1 MVGPCAV
8 PGTGVTKPI
17 LQRDVLVL
25 EPGRLPGRAGAPIS
39 RMDSGMSIGVAANG
53 PAIRWGAAWRVRAGL
68 LVRTLAFWMVWFAAA
83 RALFFAWHW
92 KLVPVGDRG
101 LVAQSFWYGARMDLS
116 AAAYFTA
123 LQWLIITATVALAPR
138 IVRAVLFGSALI
150 TIFFIPVITLT
161 DIGTFGPW
169 RRRLDASIW
178 TYLASPREAYASAE
192 SIALGPLL
200 GLLGVVLV
208 TTWWA
213 YGRTV
218 RRYERELQRP
228 PPAQAAFT
236 ALALL
241 CTGFLLGIPIRGGVQ
256 WTPIN
261 ESTVFFSRSEMANLG
276 ALNAPWYLL
285 SSTLA
290 QSEAPTSNPYVRMT
304 PADAA
309 AVVDSLYPQVVIAPQ
324 TVLRLAQPNVIL
336 IIWESLTAKVI
347 ERLGGRAGVT
357 PQFDRWTH
365 HGVFFDSVF
374 ASGERSAQGLVSI
387 LSGFPSIPNEAIMTR
402 PRKAAS
408 LPQLGAAMRGDG
420 YRTSYYYGGELA
432 FANMKAYVLHG
443 GFDRVT
449 GVEAFAPD
457 ERNSKWGAHDHVVFG
472 RALRELAHEQRP
484 FFSTI
489 FTLSSHEPFEVPV
502 APAFPGSDE
511 STKFMN
517 AHHYTDASLGQFL
530 DSASRQPWWDS
541 TLIVIIADHG
551 SPLPALRSGADESVP
566 DRHHVPMLWVGGAL
580 RVRDTVVHRLG
591 ASVDL
596 APTLLGQLG
605 IRPDRF
611 RWGQNILRPNAGG
624 FAYFAHNDGF
634 AFIDRSGWLVFD
646 ERSGRTVARSSASTA
661 AHVRRGGALLQASF
675 ADYLTR

>member
-1 MVGPCAV
+1 MTVV
-8 PGTGVTKPI
+8 PG
-17 LQRDVLVL
+17 
-25 EPGRLPGRAGAPIS
+25 AGDPTTT
-39 RMDSGMSIGVAANG
+39 
-53 PAIRWGAAWRVRAGL
+53 WLAAWRIRAEL
-68 LVRTLAFWMVWFAAA
+68 LVRSLIFWMVWFAGA

-92 KLVPVGDRG
+92 KLVPVGDRS
-101 LVAQSFWYGARMDLS
+101 LVVQSFWYGARMDLS

-123 LQWLIITATVALAPR
+123 LLWLIVTATVAVPPR
-138 IVRAVLFGSALI
+138 ITRAMLFGAAVL
-150 TIFFIPVITLT
+150 TIFLVPVITLT

-200 GLLGVVLV
+200 GLLGIVLV
-208 TTWWA
+208 GTWWT
-213 YGRTV
+213 Y
-218 RRYERELQRP
+218 RRAMRPRERDLRRP
-228 PPAQAAFT
+228 RGSQAVMATT
-236 ALALL
+236 ALTLTGALL
-241 CTGFLLGIPIRGGVQ
+241 AIPIRGGVQ

-285 SSTLA
+285 YSTLA
-290 QSEAPTSNPYVRMT
+290 QSEAPTSNPYVRLT
-304 PADAA
+304 AAEAA
-309 AVVDSLYPQVVIAPQ
+309 AVVDSLYRPSTDAAQS
-324 TVLRLAQPNVIL
+324 VLRIAKPNVIL
-336 IIWESLTAKVI
+336 IIWESFTAKVVA
-347 ERLGGRAGVT
+347 RLGGRAGVT

-365 HGVFFDSVF
+365 QGVFFDSVF

-408 LPQLGAAMRGDG
+408 LPQLGAALRSDG
-420 YRTSYYYGGELA
+420 YHTSYYYGGELA

-449 GVEAFAPD
+449 GVEAFSPQ

-472 RALRELAHEQRP
+472 RALRELAREERP

-502 APAFPGSDE
+502 APVIPGSDV
-511 STKFMN
+511 SAKFMN
-517 AHHYTDASLGQFL
+517 AHHYTDASLGAFL

-541 TLIVIIADHG
+541 TLVVIIADHG
-551 SPLPALRSGADESVP
+551 SPLPELASDAVESVP

-580 RVRDTVVHRLG
+580 RVRDTVVHRIA

-596 APTLLGQLG
+596 APTLLGQLD
-605 IRPDRF
+605 IRPGGF
-611 RWGQNILRPNAGG
+611 RWGQNILRPDEGG

-634 AFIDRSGWLVFD
+634 AFIDRAGWLVFD
-646 ERSGRTVARSSASTA
+646 ERSGRAVAQSGASTA
-661 AHVRRGGALLQASF
+661 AHVRRGAALLQASF
-675 ADYLTR
+675 ADYLAR